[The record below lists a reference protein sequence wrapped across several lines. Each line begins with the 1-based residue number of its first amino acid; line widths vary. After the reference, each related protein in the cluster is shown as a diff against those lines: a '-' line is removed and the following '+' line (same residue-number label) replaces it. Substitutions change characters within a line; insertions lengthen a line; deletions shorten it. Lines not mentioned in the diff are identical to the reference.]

1 MCRGLTIFSLSI
13 FILSQTCLTNVHIT
27 FFQASND
34 CDLEDVA
41 YESFTQAFILY
52 EEEVSVSGLNFI
64 HL

>member
-1 MCRGLTIFSLSI
+1 MFPLLIFIFS
-13 FILSQTCLTNVHIT
+13 QTSLANVRIT

-52 EEEVSVSGLNFI
+52 EEEVSVSGLEFMC
-64 HL
+64 L